1 MATTIQLLSNS
12 LKTTL
17 GEILNKFCNSLLPM
31 SKGSTIISKALY
43 KHLFVGAFWIRQ
55 QIVRLCKILLY
66 FKFYQP
72 TVHNGRQKISYIKWH
87 NDYSPARKKLRET
100 KADNDVVVVVSMK
113 HDLWSW
119 EKNCFLQQQT
129 RLYGKTNYF

>member
-43 KHLFVGAFWIRQ
+43 INICLSGPSEDDSK
-55 QIVRLCKILLY
+55 
-66 FKFYQP
+66 
-72 TVHNGRQKISYIKWH
+72 
-87 NDYSPARKKLRET
+87 
-100 KADNDVVVVVSMK
+100 
-113 HDLWSW
+113 
-119 EKNCFLQQQT
+119 
-129 RLYGKTNYF
+129 